1 MKHELPKDYEP
12 LKVEPKWQRE
22 WMEWKIYEF
31 DWSDRTRPTYVI
43 DTPPPYPSGEFHM
56 GTALNWTYMDIVA
69 RYKRMRGY
77 NVFFPQ
83 GWDCHGLP
91 TEVQVEKKYKIR
103 KSDLPPE
110 KFRELCVKLTL
121 ENIEHMKEEM
131 NSLGFSI
138 DWSTEYKTMDP
149 EYYGRTQL
157 SFVKLYKKGV
167 IYRGEHPVNWCPR
180 CETAIADAEVEY
192 EDRETRLYYIDFE
205 LVGGDKI
212 TIATTRPEF
221 LPACV
226 AIAVHPSDERYRG
239 LIGKKARVP
248 PLGQEVK
255 IISDPEVDPEFGTGI
270 VMICTFGD
278 KTDVRWVKRHKL
290 SIVKL
295 LDERGK
301 ITEAGGP
308 YAGMDIETSR
318 RKIIE
323 DLKKAGLVRKEEP
336 LQQSVGVCWRC
347 KTPVEILSK
356 PQWFMRVLD
365 LNDLAIQKAKEVR
378 WVPSHML
385 TRFVDWARSMDWDWV
400 ISRQRVFATPIPAWY
415 CKQCGEPLVADEQHL
430 PITPGKDPP
439 PFEKCPRCGG
449 KEFEPERDVLD
460 TWMDSSITI
469 AVHAGWPNMD
479 SRLFP
484 ADLQPNGT
492 DIIRTWD
499 YYLMVRH
506 LALLGEAPYRTVL
519 INGMVVGDDGRKMSK
534 SLGNYVDTTYARGK
548 WGADALR
555 QWAVIA
561 ASTGADVPFNWKD
574 VEFGHRFMRKF
585 WNAARF
591 AYPYLEGA
599 SKLKLE
605 KVKLRLVDRW
615 ILSRYNRLVKEV
627 TEHLENFEFNHALR
641 KIHTFVWHELCDMYI
656 EEVKHRLYESA
667 EDSDGAR
674 AVLYRVILGCVQ
686 MLAPF
691 IPHFAEEVFQQVFKR
706 EVVFASIQSVHLLS
720 WPSYDEKWIDKQTE
734 RAGKLLNSVVSTVR
748 QLKAKKRLS
757 LVHPVEEL
765 QIYTPDPSL
774 RKIIDEL
781 EKDICGNLKV
791 GKLIYLET
799 APAIEHTIQSVS
811 LNYATVG
818 PKYRGKLK
826 MLEHELQKLTPQEI
840 VEKIKDG
847 KLVLQAAGEIFEL
860 GVDDLIINRE
870 VRVKEKDVDVVETI
884 GFPIVLIV
892 RLSATASKN

>member
-56 GTALNWTYMDIVA
+56 GTALNCTYMDIVA

-323 DLKKAGLVRKEEP
+323 DLKKAGLV
-336 LQQSVGVCWRC
+336 
-347 KTPVEILSK
+347 
-356 PQWFMRVLD
+356 
-365 LNDLAIQKAKEVR
+365 
-378 WVPSHML
+378 
-385 TRFVDWARSMDWDWV
+385 
-400 ISRQRVFATPIPAWY
+400 
-415 CKQCGEPLVADEQHL
+415 
-430 PITPGKDPP
+430 
-439 PFEKCPRCGG
+439 
-449 KEFEPERDVLD
+449 
-460 TWMDSSITI
+460 
-469 AVHAGWPNMD
+469 
-479 SRLFP
+479 
-484 ADLQPNGT
+484 
-492 DIIRTWD
+492 
-499 YYLMVRH
+499 
-506 LALLGEAPYRTVL
+506 
-519 INGMVVGDDGRKMSK
+519 
-534 SLGNYVDTTYARGK
+534 
-548 WGADALR
+548 
-555 QWAVIA
+555 
-561 ASTGADVPFNWKD
+561 
-574 VEFGHRFMRKF
+574 
-585 WNAARF
+585 
-591 AYPYLEGA
+591 
-599 SKLKLE
+599 
-605 KVKLRLVDRW
+605 
-615 ILSRYNRLVKEV
+615 
-627 TEHLENFEFNHALR
+627 
-641 KIHTFVWHELCDMYI
+641 
-656 EEVKHRLYESA
+656 
-667 EDSDGAR
+667 
-674 AVLYRVILGCVQ
+674 
-686 MLAPF
+686 
-691 IPHFAEEVFQQVFKR
+691 
-706 EVVFASIQSVHLLS
+706 
-720 WPSYDEKWIDKQTE
+720 
-734 RAGKLLNSVVSTVR
+734 
-748 QLKAKKRLS
+748 
-757 LVHPVEEL
+757 
-765 QIYTPDPSL
+765 
-774 RKIIDEL
+774 
-781 EKDICGNLKV
+781 
-791 GKLIYLET
+791 
-799 APAIEHTIQSVS
+799 
-811 LNYATVG
+811 
-818 PKYRGKLK
+818 
-826 MLEHELQKLTPQEI
+826 
-840 VEKIKDG
+840 
-847 KLVLQAAGEIFEL
+847 
-860 GVDDLIINRE
+860 
-870 VRVKEKDVDVVETI
+870 
-884 GFPIVLIV
+884 
-892 RLSATASKN
+892 